1 MYKTIDICT
10 KLWYFVVVN
19 KTVESEI
26 AREKAIQKI
35 CDFFRL
41 EQPLQLSNSMQVAIK
56 ELCAIRLC
64 KAIGLNKNN
73 AFKSDF
79 FDFFGCLMG
88 EAVCQKLSIKQR
100 IATDELRLV
109 KYDKINLVQEIKSY
123 LDNETIEEAFLDAFE
138 LVDRFKYI
146 IPYLKKSG

>member
-1 MYKTIDICT
+1 M
-10 KLWYFVVVN
+10 N
-19 KTVESEI
+19 NTVESEI
-26 AREKAIQKI
+26 IREKTIQKI

-41 EQPLQLSNSMQVAIK
+41 ETPMALNSSIEEAVK
-56 ELCAIRLC
+56 DLCVMRLC
-64 KAIGLNKNN
+64 KAIGLTKNN
-73 AFKSDF
+73 LVKSEF

-100 IATDELRLV
+100 IARDELRLI
-109 KYDKINLVQEIKSY
+109 KFDKINLVQEIKNY
-123 LDNETIEEAFLDAFE
+123 LETETVEEAFLDAFE